1 MVLFIQMHTTPVVSL
16 LIELC
21 MYPHQYLPKEA
32 GYIMIVIFMA
42 IYYSIIHMAHKYT
55 GVWVYGL
62 FDAISASQV
71 RLLSIQTATSKLFLC
86 VNSTPACGTFD
97 FQKICVL
104 AYKFF

>member
-1 MVLFIQMHTTPVVSL
+1 MHTTPVVSL
-16 LIELC
+16 LIVLC

-71 RLLSIQTATSKLFLC
+71 RLLFKLR
-86 VNSTPACGTFD
+86 PANYSYQDALTRHRRVVHLLFKR
-97 FQKICVL
+97 FAYL
-104 AYKFF
+104 ARDKLEVCP

>member
-1 MVLFIQMHTTPVVSL
+1 MHTTPAVSL

-71 RLLSIQTATSKLFLC
+71 RLLSKLRPANYSYQDALTRHRC
-86 VNSTPACGTFD
+86 VVHLLFKDLRIGIL
-97 FQKICVL
+97 KIPTHRL
-104 AYKFF
+104 E

>member
-1 MVLFIQMHTTPVVSL
+1 MIVLKLLVLFSIQMHTTPVVSL

-71 RLLSIQTATSKLFLC
+71 RLLSIQTATSNEQTIL
-86 VNSTPACGTFD
+86 TMMR
-97 FQKICVL
+97 
-104 AYKFF
+104 